1 MKPLF
6 EKVPIGERD
15 SFLFRSFSMPQIDAP
30 WHYHPEFEL
39 TYIQKGNGKR
49 FVGDSVENF
58 SEGDLILLG
67 SDLPHFWR
75 CDAPTEQENVEDVKW
90 LVIQFPIEF
99 VKNVLKNIPEFHQ
112 ITRLLQRSERGLHFE
127 KSVSKLIGR
136 KMAEMAG
143 LSPIKRLFLFL
154 EIFDILSN
162 DDEARPLAGE
172 NYQITANQAE
182 TDRMKRILEFTVENF
197 QKEISIDQVAEV
209 AHLTTSAFCRYF
221 KQRTRKSYI
230 DYLNEFRISHARK
243 LLIDSSAGVGQIGF
257 ECGFNN
263 LSNFHRLFK
272 RQTGLSPMQYSK
284 LYKKAGG

>member
-6 EKVPIGERD
+6 EKVPLGERD
-15 SFLFRSFSMPQIDAP
+15 SFLFRSFSMSSIDAP

-39 TYIQKGNGKR
+39 TYISKGNGKR

-58 SEGDLILLG
+58 EEGDLILLG
-67 SDLPHFWR
+67 SNLPHFWR
-75 CDAPTEQENVEDVKW
+75 CDDVLLQNEEKINVEW
-90 LVIQFPIEF
+90 LVIQFPVEF
-99 VKNVLKNIPEFHQ
+99 VNNVIKNIPELH
-112 ITRLLQRSERGLHFE
+112 LMNGMMQRAERGINFG
-127 KSVSKLIGR
+127 KSVSKLAGR
-136 KMAEMAG
+136 KMAEMVNV
-143 LSPIKRLFLFL
+143 SPTQNFFAFLAL
-154 EIFDILSN
+154 LDILTT
-162 DDEARPLAGE
+162 DDEAKLLAGE
-172 NYQITANQAE
+172 NYQISTNPAE

-197 QKEISIDQVAEV
+197 HKEIAIEQVAEV

-243 LLIDSSAGVGQIGF
+243 LLIDSDLSVGQVGF

-272 RQTGLSPMQYSK
+272 RQTDLSPMQYAR
-284 LYKKAGG
+284 LYKKG

>member
-1 MKPLF
+1 
-6 EKVPIGERD
+6 
-15 SFLFRSFSMPQIDAP
+15 
-30 WHYHPEFEL
+30 
-39 TYIQKGNGKR
+39 
-49 FVGDSVENF
+49 
-58 SEGDLILLG
+58 
-67 SDLPHFWR
+67 
-75 CDAPTEQENVEDVKW
+75 
-90 LVIQFPIEF
+90 
-99 VKNVLKNIPEFHQ
+99 
-112 ITRLLQRSERGLHFE
+112 
-127 KSVSKLIGR
+127 
-136 KMAEMAG
+136 MAEMAG